1 MLDQPDGFALRP
13 VTADNAA
20 SMTQIHTKQLN
31 NKLWLVGETMP
42 GCQSVSMTLHTP
54 TGAASEPEDGRGLAA
69 VLSEMLFRGAGDKS
83 AREHSDALDRL
94 GVRRGGSAEVYS
106 GRLAFT
112 LVGEKLAQAWPLFAD
127 MAARPTLADEAM
139 PACRDLALQA
149 IDGLQD
155 DPQQRVVYGLK
166 KQHFPEPFGRNP
178 MGDPEFIRQLEPQRV
193 RDFANQCHVP
203 GGSVLGIAGCFD
215 WEQVVELAEQHL
227 GDWAGEMDCPQPRDA
242 AERGHQH
249 EEADTQQ
256 VHVALAYDAPPESA
270 DDSAMQRLAVACLSG
285 GMSGRLFTEVR
296 EKRGLCYAV
305 FASYAAYRDVGAV
318 LGYAGTTTA
327 RAQETLD
334 VMREQFDLMKQ
345 GVTRDEFD
353 RAQVGLRS
361 RLVMQGESTSARAA
375 AIAGDQFTL
384 GRPRS
389 LEERTEEIARVSLE
403 QLNQWLADNPAPQP
417 TIYTIG
423 SAELTSA

>member
-1 MLDQPDGFALRP
+1 MS
-13 VTADNAA
+13 ADNARL
-20 SMTQIHTKQLN
+20 MTQIHTKQLSN
-31 NKLWLVGETMP
+31 QLWLVGEPMP
-42 GCQSVSMTLHTP
+42 GCQSVSMTLLTP
-54 TGAASEPEDGRGLAA
+54 SGAAHEPANQRGVAA
-69 VLSEMLFRGAGDKS
+69 LLSEMLFRGAGGKS

-106 GRLAFT
+106 GRLTFT
-112 LVGEKLAQAWPLFAD
+112 LVGDKLADAWPLLAD
-127 MAARPTLADEAM
+127 MVTRPELSEDAM

-155 DPQQRVVYGLK
+155 DPQQRVVHGLK

-178 MGDPEFIRQLEPQRV
+178 MGDAEVIRDIEAGPVREFARECL
-193 RDFANQCHVP
+193 VP
-203 GGSVLGIAGCFD
+203 GGAVLGIAGHFD
-215 WEQVVELAEQHL
+215 WDQVVGLAEQAF
-227 GDWAGEMDCPQPRDA
+227 GSWSGQAVKAQPQRDA
-242 AERGHQH
+242 ARGYHH
-249 EEADTQQ
+249 EPAETQQ
-256 VHVALAYDAPPESA
+256 VHIALGYDAPPESA
-270 DDSAMQRLAVACLSG
+270 DDSVMQRLAAACLSG

-305 FASYAAYRDVGAV
+305 FASYASYRDRGAL

-334 VMREQFDLMKQ
+334 VMREQIQLIQQ
-345 GVTRDEFD
+345 GVTQSEFD

-375 AIAGDQFTL
+375 AIAGDQFL
-384 GRPRS
+384 LDRPRT
-389 LEERTEEIARVSLE
+389 LEERTEEIAAVSLDD
-403 QLNQWLADNPAPQP
+403 LNQWLADHPAPAP

-423 SAELTSA
+423 STELSPG